1 MKTRVVVAV
10 PVLLAVVIY
19 CVLAAIGV
27 APWEVV
33 PALLIAVA
41 AVAVVALLRR
51 PDRRIGSGHQD
62 R

>member
-1 MKTRVVVAV
+1 MKTRIVVAV
-10 PVLLAVVIY
+10 PVLLAVLVY

-41 AVAVVALLRR
+41 AVAVVALVRR
-51 PDRRIGSGHQD
+51 PDRRI